1 MTALHVKGGSAG
13 AHLAFKP
20 NLHFH
25 RGHWSFL
32 PSPPRGCDLGL
43 DLAVYCA
50 ISMKLAISVIRSTA
64 LRRSRP
70 ASEDGETRLG
80 LTPVALA
87 AWPGRERRE
96 PPRSDR
102 HYLALSSLVQALRN
116 ATTRELA
123 GRRDL
128 AVLDIGCGR
137 KPYLPLFAGYASRY
151 VGFDFAP
158 APEVD
163 DTGSAE
169 ALPYPDASF
178 DVVLCTQM
186 LEHAEDPDQVVRE
199 IHRVLAPGGVVFA
212 STHGVFLYHPI
223 AQIDR
228 DYWRW
233 THSGLRRLCETS
245 APWTAIEVEP
255 NGDVVACL
263 GYITAQFLDEGLER
277 MRLVRGRRLV
287 MAAMNRGAEWAD
299 RRFPFRGR
307 VPAGGSLSANCL
319 VTARRSCGSSSLA
332 TPSPDA
338 AMASCRPSSHCG
350 PLTGEHARSCPR
362 GVPQGVAVAGIGGH
376 EAHRGGEPWRS
387 PGGNHKHGVR
397 ADLAVRRD
405 VGCDGRDAERDGLG
419 QWEAIALVV

>member
-1 MTALHVKGGSAG
+1 MDAINGAFMLVRRTAMEDVGLLDEGYWLYMEDLDWCARFWEAGWEVLYDGRVTALHVKGGSAG
-13 AHLAFKP
+13 AHRAFKP

-25 RGHWSFL
+25 RGMGRFYRRHRAGDNL
-32 PSPPRGCDLGL
+32 AL

-50 ISMKLAISVIRSTA
+50 IGMKLAISVIRSTA

-102 HYLALSSLVQALRN
+102 HYLALSSLVQALRD

-137 KPYLPLFAGYASRY
+137 KPYLPLLAGYASRY

-158 APEVD
+158 GPEVD

-212 STHGVFLYHPI
+212 STHGVFLYHPDPPGS
-223 AQIDR
+223 DR

-233 THSGLRRLCETS
+233 THSGLRRLFETS

-299 RRFPFRGR
+299 RRFPFRAR
-307 VPAGGSLSANCL
+307 VPAAGSLSANYL
-319 VTARRSCGSSSLA
+319 VTARRS
-332 TPSPDA
+332 
-338 AMASCRPSSHCG
+338 
-350 PLTGEHARSCPR
+350 
-362 GVPQGVAVAGIGGH
+362 
-376 EAHRGGEPWRS
+376 
-387 PGGNHKHGVR
+387 
-397 ADLAVRRD
+397 
-405 VGCDGRDAERDGLG
+405 
-419 QWEAIALVV
+419 